1 MAGTLGR
8 LAEMA
13 PEDIERIHAGLTTSA
28 NDAIKQLMARGIDTP
43 GPPESYRGEMPP
55 NLTSMSDNEIGDLL
69 NKLSS
74 WCGFL
79 DVELAKAASRKRE
92 SEDHLYSTKARIRIG
107 FKVDE
112 ENRKLAGPDKDDR
125 VACDPRVV
133 EATRQDIFHY
143 TYYMLLKGVRD
154 EAQKNWETVSRRIT
168 QRGQEVSR
176 LRRDGNVDN
185 TPVAGRA
192 FTRRQRS

>member
-79 DVELAKAASRKRE
+79 EGVGRPSLL
-92 SEDHLYSTKARIRIG
+92 HQ
-107 FKVDE
+107 
-112 ENRKLAGPDKDDR
+112 GPHPYR
-125 VACDPRVV
+125 V
-133 EATRQDIFHY
+133 Q
-143 TYYMLLKGVRD
+143 G
-154 EAQKNWETVSRRIT
+154 
-168 QRGQEVSR
+168 G
-176 LRRDGNVDN
+176 
-185 TPVAGRA
+185 
-192 FTRRQRS
+192 